1 LQLVFDPNPE
11 DTIRVVTH
19 VLSNL
24 EQWVKQT
31 WAGCTGGPTAVPPAL
46 LEVLQK
52 GFVTSVA
59 TLIWSLPD
67 DSPVW
72 KAAVGCAYHL
82 FQLKEQ
88 CVQERLATDW
98 MHERK
103 KAPFSPA
110 TLQRYK
116 EYISHPNF
124 DQGLWSFME
133 VRKQSILF
141 YF

>member
-1 LQLVFDPNPE
+1 MFDPNPE

-24 EQWVKQT
+24 EQWVKHA
-31 WAGCTGGPTAVPPAL
+31 WAGCTGGPTALPAGL

-52 GFVTSVA
+52 GFVTTIT

-72 KAAVGCAYHL
+72 QAAVGCAYHL

-88 CVQERLATDW
+88 GVQERLATDW
-98 MHERK
+98 VRERK
-103 KAPFSPA
+103 KAPYSPA

-116 EYISHPNF
+116 EYINHPSF

-133 VRKQSILF
+133 ASNLSVRSSF
-141 YF
+141 V